1 MKRGREKEGGKV
13 ERDVD
18 REDKLRERERERERE
33 RDRDLKMGSL
43 CNTISLGNR
52 LYSLTFGYSTSILR

>member
-18 REDKLRERERERERE
+18 REDRLRERERE
-33 RDRDLKMGSL
+33 
-43 CNTISLGNR
+43 I
-52 LYSLTFGYSTSILR
+52 

>member
-18 REDKLRERERERERE
+18 REDRLRERERERERE
-33 RDRDLKMGSL
+33 
-43 CNTISLGNR
+43 I
-52 LYSLTFGYSTSILR
+52 

>member
-18 REDKLRERERERERE
+18 REDRLRERERERERE
-33 RDRDLKMGSL
+33 RYLKMGSL

-52 LYSLTFGYSTSILR
+52 LYSLTFGYSRSILR